1 MARCASGEPC
11 AWRVPTPSFASP
23 PLASSP
29 PAFCAAGLDA
39 IAKRAASPLEALGA
53 ALAPRAV
60 TLPAHCLAARYS
72 SYLAPLRDSNF
83 TTGTPTNRQW

>member
-11 AWRVPTPSFASP
+11 LGACQCPRSP
-23 PLASSP
+23 HHLLASSP

-53 ALAPRAV
+53 ALAPLAA

-72 SYLAPLRDSNF
+72 SYLAPLLDSNF
-83 TTGTPTNRQW
+83 STGTPTNRQW